1 MGYLITYK
9 EPWGPNKLKV
19 SFVWDGGFM
28 DSPIEDYIKSDKF
41 IVEKIKK
48 QENDT
53 RTTTR
58 HSD

>member
-1 MGYLITYK
+1 MITFK
-9 EPWGPNKLKV
+9 EPQGPNKLNV

-28 DSPIEDYIKSDKF
+28 DAPLEDYIKSDKF
-41 IVEKIKK
+41 IVKEIKQ

-53 RTTTR
+53 RTTSR